1 MNLLGHYLSTPLEG
15 GPLGRRAKGLVCLGT
30 PQIYTG
36 TQVPHGRAVRGRGHL
51 RDTMGGS
58 TEPAVG
64 GGRGASGSWAE
75 GGQAQQGQ
83 EAQAWDAGAA
93 ARAEVRQPAK
103 EHELAQDPAVNYL
116 DKV

>member
-1 MNLLGHYLSTPLEG
+1 MRVHEWVQVGVAVSRSPAQARHEG
-15 GPLGRRAKGLVCLGT
+15 
-30 PQIYTG
+30 
-36 TQVPHGRAVRGRGHL
+36 
-51 RDTMGGS
+51 
-58 TEPAVG
+58 
-64 GGRGASGSWAE
+64 
-75 GGQAQQGQ
+75 QQGQ